1 MQETRPIDNQEPI
14 PEEAVDINAGI
25 TSSGGEIVSDKKPL
39 GSALSHEEM
48 LSLEETRPIDNQE
61 PITEEAVDAGEVVNI
76 EEAVDINAGI
86 TSSGGEIVSDKKP
99 LGNTLSFE
107 EILALQRKYM
117 EGQLQPTWGDFQRKR
132 KEEHMKSL
140 NGEVEELK
148 RRIAAYQVRV
158 DRQLEATDPTGEH
171 MFAADTQRVA
181 DRLKALRE
189 IIKEFASAYFGVC
202 NGDGSGKQLS
212 ESEKQSIIA
221 ALDGWCPQESWD
233 SLLEHFSA
241 DKYICSQ
248 LPSTLAEALLHKHIC
263 DYLLTNPFWYFGCS
277 NESKPTQTD
286 DVHTPF
292 WNTFGTQM
300 YDLRQS
306 FIKGIATLYTS
317 PFQICTCRSIVER
330 PNMTYLVY
338 FSERS

>member
-14 PEEAVDINAGI
+14 PEEAVD
-25 TSSGGEIVSDKKPL
+25 T
-39 GSALSHEEM
+39 
-48 LSLEETRPIDNQE
+48 
-61 PITEEAVDAGEVVNI
+61 GEVANI
-76 EEAVDINAGI
+76 EEAVDIDAGI
-86 TSSGGEIVSDKKP
+86 TSGGVEIVSDKKP
-99 LGNTLSFE
+99 LGNALSFE
-107 EILALQRKYM
+107 EMQSLER
-117 EGQLQPTWGDFQRKR
+117 RH
-132 KEEHMKSL
+132 KEEQIQSPKCSDKKPLGNALSFEEMQSLDRRHKEERIQSRKCSDKNPLGNALSLEEMQSLERRHKEEQIQSLKS
-140 NGEVEELK
+140 EVEVRKL
-148 RRIAAYQVRV
+148 RITAFQSKLD
-158 DRQLEATDPTGEH
+158 DRSQATDPTREC

-189 IIKEFASAYFGVC
+189 IIKEFASAYFGAC

-212 ESEKQSIIA
+212 ESEKRSIIA

-263 DYLLTNPFWYFGCS
+263 DYILTNPFWYFGCS
-277 NESKPTQTD
+277 TESKPTQTD
-286 DVHTPF
+286 DFHTPF

-300 YDLRQS
+300 YNLWQS
-306 FIKGIATLYTS
+306 FIQGSATLFTS
-317 PFQICTCRSIVER
+317 PFQICACRSIVER